1 MKEKAVK
8 IPKEKLLQLYRNLLT
23 ARRLLEKILEIYRA
37 GGSGISS
44 WHRGEGEEAIAI
56 ALCANLRKDD
66 YLILRTRVVPCV
78 FAKGLSLKDII
89 ASEFVRDVP
98 KVGGCGTYFNITPDF
113 GILGRSHTLG
123 EDNPIYTG
131 AALSSQMRGTDQVT
145 VILMGDGGASRGPV
159 HEAMVVAAAWNLP
172 IVFVL
177 QNNQYGYGTS
187 SRREVYKI
195 KNFSDRAK
203 GYGFPGVE
211 VDGNDIIAVYQAAKK
226 CIDRARRGGG
236 PSLIAAETYRL
247 NEHVEPSNLQP
258 YRPKG
263 EAEKWRKKDPLPRY
277 QKKLMGM
284 GLLTRD
290 DISRLE
296 AEVKAEIDQAAKD
309 ALAYPRMSFD
319 DYVKDAVVDVL

>member
-1 MKEKAVK
+1 
-8 IPKEKLLQLYRNLLT
+8 
-23 ARRLLEKILEIYRA
+23 
-37 GGSGISS
+37 
-44 WHRGEGEEAIAI
+44 
-56 ALCANLRKDD
+56 
-66 YLILRTRVVPCV
+66 
-78 FAKGLSLKDII
+78 LSLKDII

-98 KVGGCGTYFNITPDF
+98 KAGGCGTYFNITPDF

-123 EDNPIYTG
+123 EDNPIYAG

-195 KNFSDRAK
+195 KDFSDRAK

-277 QKKLMGM
+277 QKTLMGM

-296 AEVKAEIDQAAKD
+296 AEVKAEIDEAAKD
-309 ALAYPRMSFD
+309 ALTYPRMSYD